1 MADDLQLARVASEAA
16 LATDGVY
23 RLGTGRFV
31 EAATYGAGEKVSG
44 VIVMPEEVQV
54 HVVLRYPLA
63 RPIPELAESIREN
76 VGPKVEGR
84 ETTVVIEDLEVGDE

>member
-1 MADDLQLARVASEAA
+1 MADDLQLARAASEAA
-16 LATDGVY
+16 LSTNGVN

-54 HVVLRYPLA
+54 HVVLWYPLSQS
-63 RPIPELAESIREN
+63 IPDIAENIRKK
-76 VGPKVEGR
+76 VGPEVEGR
-84 ETTVVIEDLEVGDE
+84 ETTVVIEDLEVTDE